1 MFSRWIVTNF
11 TSVSVTTFLAFL
23 AGIISWSVYCTLQRK
38 ASMRTV
44 LQWVLEEDG
53 VKARKT
59 GLICLGIE
67 SNDGMCKIALLD
79 FVHGLNYKITA
90 FRKLDS
96 ASVFR

>member
-1 MFSRWIVTNF
+1 MIIYSKLC
-11 TSVSVTTFLAFL
+11 SVSLNSKA
-23 AGIISWSVYCTLQRK
+23 TLQRK
-38 ASMRTV
+38 ASIRTV
-44 LQWVLEEDG
+44 LQWVLEKDG

-67 SNDGMCKIALLD
+67 SSDGMCKIVLLD

>member
-1 MFSRWIVTNF
+1 
-11 TSVSVTTFLAFL
+11 
-23 AGIISWSVYCTLQRK
+23 
-38 ASMRTV
+38 
-44 LQWVLEEDG
+44 VLEKDG

-67 SNDGMCKIALLD
+67 SSDGMCKIVLLD

-96 ASVFR
+96 ASLFR